1 MNSAEPKLISS
12 ASEQPEQQT
21 QTVTILE
28 SAIKYSEL
36 GFCIIPVHHRSKQAA
51 VKWED
56 YYQLKKPK
64 PTIDQ
69 IKSWLTDSDNNFAVI
84 HGKVSG
90 SIEFDIDGNG
100 GKKHFEQI
108 FPKLS
113 PNLQS
118 AIKNT
123 MRVISSNGQK
133 IIFKYRPEEWPEGIN
148 TIKDLWKGEGKHNG
162 IELLGNGSYSLRV
175 GSVHPDG

>member
-1 MNSAEPKLISS
+1 MT
-12 ASEQPEQQT
+12 EQKEENPQIIA
-21 QTVTILE
+21 ILE
-28 SAIKYSEL
+28 SATKHCEL
-36 GFCIIPVHHRSKQAA
+36 GFCVIPVHHRSKQAA

-56 YYQLKKPK
+56 YHQLRKPK
-64 PTIDQ
+64 PTADQ
-69 IKSWLTDSDNNFAVI
+69 IKSWFTDSDYNFAVI
-84 HGKVSG
+84 HGKVSE
-90 SIEFDIDGNG
+90 SFEIDIDGNG
-100 GKKHFEQI
+100 GKEHFDEI
-108 FPKLS
+108 FHRFN